1 MHRLNKEKH
10 NDIKAHNKNLF
21 NISNYKR
28 RNNNLTISNRVI
40 QNVKFD
46 WVSQQIGKKQS
57 RTVAR
62 YQKFKRTSQIYE
74 RTHAP
79 IGEKNKNGEVKE

>member
-1 MHRLNKEKH
+1 MTLKPTTKIYSTYPIINEET
-10 NDIKAHNKNLF
+10 ITWQSVTAL
-21 NISNYKR
+21 YKMS
-28 RNNNLTISNRVI
+28 NLTGYPSKLAN
-40 QNVKFD
+40 
-46 WVSQQIGKKQS
+46 KQS